1 MSFPVS
7 RLVDPIFLLLVAIGA
22 GLFVSGGAKATRTR
36 WVRIGRGA
44 AWAGWLTLWILAT
57 PWIANS
63 LVRWASMQPHDLHPE
78 LDATSPE
85 QRVLVVIATGMDP
98 DEHRVPAMERLA
110 PLALERCI
118 AAARIYKEYGFGR
131 VIVSGRDPDVPA
143 MEMTGGMADLLV
155 ALGVPRGSILLES
168 ESLDTKENALFS
180 TRMVQG
186 LKAEK
191 TVLVTS
197 AIHMPRAMW
206 LFERAGLKVI
216 PAPVKF
222 QAPARKTL
230 ARFIPESEALGRS
243 QRLVHELLGLL
254 EP

>member
-1 MSFPVS
+1 MPFPVS
-7 RLVDPIFLLLVAIGA
+7 RLVDPIFVLLIAIGA
-22 GLFVSGGAKATRTR
+22 GLLLSRGAKATRTR
-36 WVRIGRGA
+36 WVQIGRTA
-44 AWAGWLTLWILAT
+44 AWTGLITLWILST

-78 LDATSPE
+78 LDETPPE
-85 QRVLVVIATGMDP
+85 HRVLVVIATGMDP
-98 DEHRVPAMERLA
+98 NEHRVPAMERLS
-110 PLALERCI
+110 PSALERCI
-118 AAARIYKEYGFGR
+118 SAARIYKEYGFGR
-131 VIVSGRDPDVPA
+131 VIVSGRDPDVAA
-143 MEMTGGMADLLV
+143 MEMTSGMADLLV
-155 ALGVPRGSILLES
+155 ALGVPRASILLES
-168 ESLDTKENALFS
+168 ESLDTKENAIFS

-191 TVLVTS
+191 AVLVTS

-206 LFERAGLKVI
+206 LFDRAGLKVI

-222 QAPARKTL
+222 QAPARKTP
-230 ARFIPESEALGRS
+230 ARFIPDSEALGRS